1 MDMET
6 LKRYISDITKE
17 LDINE
22 MNLKEASMRAPA
34 RKHFWVSRLIN
45 HKVDLNNLKKTKDT
59 LVKSLIKKAESASP
73 VGLSKSSLEKAVEST
88 DEVKKV
94 NDQIKEEES
103 IIEYLEKVEKVYSSL
118 TYDIKN
124 MVQMTS
130 MEQM

>member
-1 MDMET
+1 MEIF
-6 LKRYISDITKE
+6 KRYIAEINKE
-17 LDINE
+17 LEINE

-45 HKVDLNNLKKTKDT
+45 HKIELNNLKKSKDSI
-59 LVKSLIKKAESASP
+59 VKALFDKSTVSSP
-73 VGLSKSSLEKAVEST
+73 VVLSKSTLEKSIENT
-88 DEVKKV
+88 EEVKKI
-94 NDQIKEEES
+94 NDQIKENET
-103 IIEYLEKVEKVYSSL
+103 IIEYLEKVEKIYSSI

>member
-1 MDMET
+1 MEI
-6 LKRYISDITKE
+6 LKRYISEINKE

-45 HKVDLNNLKKTKDT
+45 HKVELNTLKRNKDN
-59 LVKSLIKKAESASP
+59 LVKSLIVKTESASP
-73 VGLSKSSLEKAVEST
+73 IALSKPSLEKAVETT
-88 DEVKKV
+88 DEVKKL
-94 NDQIKEEES
+94 NEEIKENES
-103 IIEYLEKVEKVYSSL
+103 IIEYLEKVEKIYSSI

>member
-1 MDMET
+1 MEI

-22 MNLKEASMRAPA
+22 MNLKESSMRAPA
-34 RKHFWVSRLIN
+34 RKHFWVSKLIN
-45 HKVDLNNLKKTKDT
+45 HKIDLNTLKKSKDT
-59 LVKSLIKKAESASP
+59 LVKSLVVKAETVSP
-73 VGLSKSSLEKAVEST
+73 VALSKTSLEKAVEST

-94 NDQIKEEES
+94 NDQIKETEA
-103 IIEYLEKVEKVYSSL
+103 IIEYLEKVEKIYSSL

-130 MEQM
+130 MEQL

>member
-1 MDMET
+1 MEI

-22 MNLKEASMRAPA
+22 MNLKESSMRAPA
-34 RKHFWVSRLIN
+34 RKHFWVSKLIN
-45 HKVDLNNLKKTKDT
+45 HKIDLNTLKKSKDT
-59 LVKSLIKKAESASP
+59 LVKSLITKAETASP
-73 VGLSKSSLEKAVEST
+73 VTLSKTSLEKAVEST

-94 NDQIKEEES
+94 NDQIKETEA
-103 IIEYLEKVEKVYSSL
+103 IIEYLEKVEKIYSSL

-130 MEQM
+130 MEQL

>member
-1 MDMET
+1 MEI

-22 MNLKEASMRAPA
+22 MNLKESSMRAPA
-34 RKHFWVSRLIN
+34 RKHFWASKLIN
-45 HKVDLNNLKKTKDT
+45 HKIDLNTLKKSKDT
-59 LVKSLIKKAESASP
+59 LVKSLITKAETASP
-73 VGLSKSSLEKAVEST
+73 VTLSKTSLEKAVEST

-94 NDQIKEEES
+94 NDQIKETEA
-103 IIEYLEKVEKVYSSL
+103 IIEYLEKVEKIYSSL

-130 MEQM
+130 MEQL

>member
-6 LKRYISDITKE
+6 LKRYISEITKE

-22 MNLKEASMRAPA
+22 MNLKESSMRAPA

-45 HKVDLNNLKKTKDT
+45 HKIDLNTYKKSKDN
-59 LVKSLIKKAESASP
+59 LVKSLIVKAEAASP
-73 VGLSKSSLEKAVEST
+73 VQLSKASLEKAVEST
-88 DEVKKV
+88 DEIKKI
-94 NDQIKEEES
+94 NNQIKEEES
-103 IIEYLEKVEKVYSSL
+103 IIEYLEKVEKIYSSL

-130 MEQM
+130 MEQL

>member
-1 MDMET
+1 MEV
-6 LKRYISDITKE
+6 LKRYVSEIAKE

-22 MNLKEASMRAPA
+22 MNLKESSMRAPA

-45 HKVDLNNLKKTKDT
+45 HKIELNTLKKTKDSIVKT
-59 LVKSLIKKAESASP
+59 LVEKSSASSPVALSKASIEKTIENTDEIKKI
-73 VGLSKSSLEKAVEST
+73 
-88 DEVKKV
+88 
-94 NDQIKEEES
+94 NDDIKENES
-103 IIEYLEKVEKVYSSL
+103 IIEYLEKVEKIYSSI

>member
-1 MDMET
+1 MEI
-6 LKRYISDITKE
+6 LKKYISEINKE

-34 RKHFWVSRLIN
+34 RKHFWASRLIN
-45 HKVDLNNLKKTKDT
+45 HKIELNNSKKLKDSIVKA
-59 LVKSLIKKAESASP
+59 LVDKSASASP
-73 VGLSKSSLEKAVEST
+73 VALSKASLEKSIENT
-88 DEVKKV
+88 DEIRKI
-94 NDQIKEEES
+94 NDEIKENEA
-103 IIEYLEKVEKVYSSL
+103 ILEYLEKVEKIYSSI